1 MTKIAEK
8 SWYAS
13 NWNLG
18 NTALVLWIDGSLFL
32 YFKYLTIVSQLKT
45 WNVSKMPI
53 FWHIHSVSYAASCC
67 WCTIIILCQTCVL
80 TFLWEIKVC
89 MDVARKMNYPSSKPA
104 KLFKVQFYQ
113 LGFFS
118 RLQSESVLANLSYM
132 YRIAHRI
139 QEESEQQL
147 WGSGQQG
154 LTWNLLSTPPS
165 AWMHLVHF
173 SVFTSLFLSFKLLG
187 EHPFGLPWVIS
198 LIWPKE
204 GRARGF
210 TEAPTRHTRG
220 RVIPQGKSG
229 ATDKTSHNYKHLLC
243 ARYSHKPFTSIDL
256 LNMHHNLKTF

>member
-1 MTKIAEK
+1 MGPRYDKNRIK

-32 YFKYLTIVSQLKT
+32 YFKYLTIVSQLKS

-53 FWHIHSVSYAASCC
+53 FWHIHSVSYTASCR

-89 MDVARKMNYPSSKPA
+89 MDAARKMNYPSSKPA

-139 QEESEQQL
+139 QEESEHQL

-173 SVFTSLFLSFKLLG
+173 SVFTSLFLSFKLQG

-204 GRARGF
+204 STWIHRSPNTTYKG
-210 TEAPTRHTRG
+210 
-220 RVIPQGKSG
+220 QGHSSRKIRCNWQNISQLQ
-229 ATDKTSHNYKHLLC
+229 ALIMCQVLT
-243 ARYSHKPFTSIDL
+243 
-256 LNMHHNLKTF
+256 